1 MALLSATAVQK
12 GGVDLYSV
20 ETQVL
25 PHRVGLTQSL
35 PVGAPG
41 EVLPDP
47 QASKPAQML
56 RSSLAARAF
65 RLSVF

>member
-25 PHRVGLTQSL
+25 PHGVGLTQPL
-35 PVGAPG
+35 PFGGARGTAPG
-41 EVLPDP
+41 CP
-47 QASKPAQML
+47 
-56 RSSLAARAF
+56 RF
-65 RLSVF
+65 